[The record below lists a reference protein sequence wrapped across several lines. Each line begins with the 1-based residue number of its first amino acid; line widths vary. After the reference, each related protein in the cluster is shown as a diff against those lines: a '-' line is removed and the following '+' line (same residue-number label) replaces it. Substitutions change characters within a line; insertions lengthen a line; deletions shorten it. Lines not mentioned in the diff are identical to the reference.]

1 MNGSIKITDKINTVF
16 FIETNNLFGLVLC
29 YYLSNWKQIVATVLC
44 ERCVAARCHLVR
56 ESLVTPDVCISAD
69 EPITQ
74 NYCRPRIG
82 CWWAGAP
89 FRSQAPGCCRDDG
102 DRTRVLEF
110 REVTEGL
117 FKPPGLLSFAHY
129 VMTAG
134 SGVLLTRLSI
144 GTSVVDGVME
154 RRWS

>member
-1 MNGSIKITDKINTVF
+1 MSAFPMMNQSHKIIAD
-16 FIETNNLFGLVLC
+16 
-29 YYLSNWKQIVATVLC
+29 Q
-44 ERCVAARCHLVR
+44 
-56 ESLVTPDVCISAD
+56 ESAVGG
-69 EPITQ
+69 
-74 NYCRPRIG
+74 R
-82 CWWAGAP
+82 GAP

-102 DRTRVLEF
+102 DGTRVLEF
-110 REVTEGL
+110 REVSEGL

-154 RRWS
+154 PRWS